1 MFTQAERKRKKDLEA
16 FAAEEKSLSSKT
28 ELAYDRDKLVELVLR
43 VFRATSKLVKKVADF
58 TPKNGAT
65 NPKTL
70 LRQLRRRSGRP
81 SATSRRAS

>member
-1 MFTQAERKRKKDLEA
+1 MLTQAKLKKDLEA
-16 FAAEEKSLSSKT
+16 FADEEKSSPVKT
-28 ELAYDRDKLVELVLR
+28 KLVYDRDKLVELVLR
-43 VFRATSKLVKKVADF
+43 VFRATSKLVKKAADF